1 MYIIFTV
8 QYIAYGRCTM
18 EINYL
23 HFRLSPAVIGY
34 VEEKTPTIHFLLV
47 SYMIKYA
54 NPKKKTEIPNASIF
68 ETINRYF
75 FWLFVNISGTTIAT
89 LFT

>member
-54 NPKKKTEIPNASIF
+54 NPKKKQKFPMLQFLKQLIVTF
-68 ETINRYF
+68 
-75 FWLFVNISGTTIAT
+75 SGF
-89 LFT
+89 L